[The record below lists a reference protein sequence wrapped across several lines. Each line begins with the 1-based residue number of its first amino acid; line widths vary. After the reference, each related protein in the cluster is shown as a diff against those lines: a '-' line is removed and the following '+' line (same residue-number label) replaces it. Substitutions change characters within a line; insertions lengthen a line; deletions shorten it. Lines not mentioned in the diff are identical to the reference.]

1 MARPNPDVA
10 AGSRTPRTRQG
21 SPPSLLLTLLGDYWW
36 GQAEPLPSAALVELL
51 ADFGVSDV
59 AARAALSRMVK
70 HGLLV
75 SARNGRN
82 TFYSMTPRAQAVM
95 RKGADRIVAFGT
107 GDVDDWDGRW
117 SIVAFS
123 VPEANRAA
131 REALR
136 TRLRWLGFAPLYD
149 ALWISPHPRYDQALA
164 ELSDLGV
171 TNATAFVGACP
182 DLPRFSLA
190 PQSAWDLDGLAELY
204 RTFVTTW
211 EPTHAALGKGAI
223 APVDALIKRTELMD
237 GWRAFP
243 GLDPDLPRRLLPADW
258 PRDRARDLF
267 LDTYERLGAPAS
279 VRVRQLIGSYA
290 PELADRVVQ
299 FSLLAD
305 PPGPRPVAVPA
316 AEPAASEPVKT
327 EPVKTEPV
335 ETEPVTAT
343 AR

>member
-1 MARPNPDVA
+1 MARPGPDGS
-10 AGSRTPRTRQG
+10 AGRSTPRTRQG

-36 GQAEPLPSAALVELL
+36 GQPDPLPSAALVELL

-75 SARNGRN
+75 SSRSGRN
-82 TFYSMTPRAQAVM
+82 TFYSMTPRTQAVM
-95 RKGADRIVAFGT
+95 REGAERIVAFGT
-107 GDVDDWDGRW
+107 RGDDDWDGRW

-123 VPEANRAA
+123 VPEANRSA

-149 ALWISPHPRYDQALA
+149 ALWISPHPRHEQALA
-164 ELSDLGV
+164 ELAELGV
-171 TNATAFVGACP
+171 TTTTAFVATSPGSP
-182 DLPRFSLA
+182 LSTLT
-190 PQSAWDLDGLAELY
+190 PQSAWDLDELADQY
-204 RTFVTTW
+204 RSFITTW

-237 GWRAFP
+237 AWRAFP

-258 PRDRARDLF
+258 PRDRARDLL
-267 LDTYERLGAPAS
+267 LDTYEQLGAPAS
-279 VRVRQLIGSYA
+279 VRVRQVIGSYA

-299 FSLLAD
+299 FSVVAD
-305 PPGPRPVAVPA
+305 PPGPRPTVPVAVPA
-316 AEPAASEPVKT
+316 T
-327 EPVKTEPV
+327 
-335 ETEPVTAT
+335 
-343 AR
+343 